1 MIQWFKFTDGTEYC
15 LARDIIDYARSLGYH
30 PPISSDERVHPGSI
44 CNRTMRTIIKDAG
57 LRRKYKITVE
67 SVVQVRPEYSAGSNC
82 FMNYLVDEMGLSKST
97 IIKGHIDLYNR
108 QAVEAILSSLMG
120 EHIRY
125 EEKYN
130 PFDIKF
136 PVVKSPKS
144 VEKMRLKPKASLF

>member
-1 MIQWFKFTDGTEYC
+1 MIQWFKFMDGTEYC

-57 LRRKYKITVE
+57 LRRKYKITPD
-67 SVVQVRPEYSAGSNC
+67 SIVQIRPEYSPGSRR
-82 FMNYLVDEMGLSKST
+82 FMQYLVEEMGLSQST
-97 IIKGHIDLYNR
+97 VSKGHIDLYNKN
-108 QAVEAILSSLMG
+108 AVESILSSLMG
-120 EHIRY
+120 EQIIYR
-125 EEKYN
+125 ESYN
-130 PFDIKF
+130 PFDIRF